1 LSIKKEGELA
11 LSWSNITSK
20 GHYGIPKF
28 VFTNGAGF
36 YSDIKGEYG
45 ISQWGSGIVDTPENI
60 PLIERVFRNAKFLEI
75 KKAIQLDSSSYN
87 IKIMRLFKKDFWQ
100 KFL

>member
-28 VFTNGAGF
+28 IFTNGAGF
-36 YSDIKGEYG
+36 CNDIKGEYG
-45 ISQWGSGIVDTPENI
+45 ISQWGSGIVDTPENLV
-60 PLIERVFRNAKFLEI
+60 LIDKAFRSPKFLEM
-75 KKAIQLDSSSYN
+75 KKAIQVDSSNYN
-87 IKIMRLFKKDFWQ
+87 IKIMRLFKKDFWR